1 MTRVFRSGINY
12 TSNGLNGVT
21 LLSSLSQLITRR
33 PIRARPAGLL
43 FIYTHRWKWQ
53 RAGSSDQTSNTG
65 TLQHIVPLRRAP
77 NQHPALS
84 DTGIYTLSG
93 LQSFR
98 PSCQERHTIRS
109 FGGGG
114 GGEVRHL

>member
-84 DTGIYTLSG
+84 DTGIYTRCRVYRVSG
-93 LQSFR
+93 HPVKKDIQFVALVVVA
-98 PSCQERHTIRS
+98 
-109 FGGGG
+109 GK
-114 GGEVRHL
+114 